1 MAGKKKE
8 DEQQTRRTEELQD
21 RESERQRL
29 KEERKRLKAEQKAQK
44 KEAKQKAR
52 EISDQEEELDGEP
65 GGLPVFLVT
74 AFIVAVWIAIL
85 CVLIKLD
92 VGGVGSNILKPLL
105 KDVPVV
111 NKILPGEKRREEEKD
126 EYSVYED
133 VEDAVEQIK
142 RLEQELQI
150 AQEQNLSYANE
161 ISELKEENS
170 RLKNFED
177 SQLEFEQL
185 KNEFYEEVVYTE
197 NGPGVEEYQKYYEA
211 MDPETAEYLYQMTIR
226 ETAVDKELSDYIS
239 TYSSMKA
246 KEAAAVFDT
255 MTSDLDLVAK
265 ILKGMTT
272 EDRAKIMEKMDKEN
286 AARLTKMMDPE

>member
-1 MAGKKKE
+1 MAKNKKE
-8 DEQQTRRTEELQD
+8 EELTEEFQD

-29 KEERKRLKAEQKAQK
+29 KEERKQLKAEQKAQK

-92 VGGVGSNILKPLL
+92 VGGVGSNILKPIL

-111 NKILPGEKRREEEKD
+111 NKILPGEKRTDEEED
-126 EYSVYED
+126 EYSVYADSET
-133 VEDAVEQIK
+133 AVAQIK
-142 RLEQELQI
+142 QLEQELQI
-150 AQEQNLSYANE
+150 AQEQNISYADE
-161 ISELKEENS
+161 ISELREENN

-177 SQLEFEQL
+177 DQLAFEQM
-185 KNEFYEEVVYTE
+185 KNEFYEEVVYAE
-197 NGPGVEEYQKYYEA
+197 NGPGVEEYQKYYES
-211 MDPETAEYLYQMTIR
+211 MDPATAEYLYQMTIQ
-226 ETAVDKELSDYIS
+226 ETAADKELSDYVA

-265 ILKGMTT
+265 ILKAMSAD
-272 EDRAKIMEKMDKEN
+272 DRAKIMEQMNEEN
-286 AARLTKMMDPE
+286 AARLTKMMDPG

>member
-1 MAGKKKE
+1 MARKQKE
-8 DEQQTRRTEELQD
+8 EEQITEELQD

-29 KEERKRLKAEQKAQK
+29 KEEKKKLKAEQKAQK

-74 AFIVAVWIAIL
+74 AFIVAIWIAIL

-111 NKILPGEKRREEEKD
+111 NKILPNERRREEEED
-126 EYSVYED
+126 EYSIYAD
-133 VEDAVEQIK
+133 VDDAVSQIK
-142 RLEQELQI
+142 QLEQELQA
-150 AQEQNLSYANE
+150 AQEQNQSYASE

-170 RLKNFED
+170 RLQNFEKD
-177 SQLEFEQL
+177 QLEFERL
-185 KNEFYEEVVYTE
+185 KNEFYEEVVYAE
-197 NGPGVEEYQKYYEA
+197 KGPGVEEYQKYYEA
-211 MDPETAEYLYQMTIR
+211 MDPATAEYLYQMTIQ
-226 ETAVDKELSDYIS
+226 ETASSRELSDYVA

-265 ILKGMTT
+265 ILTAMSA
-272 EDRAKIMEKMDKEN
+272 EDRAKIMEQMDEEN
-286 AARLTKMMDPE
+286 AARLTKMMDPG

>member
-8 DEQQTRRTEELQD
+8 DERQTDELRD

-29 KEERKRLKAEQKAQK
+29 KEERKRLRTEQKEQK
-44 KEAKQKAR
+44 KEAKRKAR

-105 KDVPVV
+105 KNVPVV
-111 NKILPGEKRREEEKD
+111 NKILPGEKRPDEEEEDD
-126 EYSVYED
+126 EYSMYAD
-133 VEDAVEQIK
+133 VEDAVAQI
-142 RLEQELQI
+142 RQLEQELQI

-161 ISELKEENS
+161 ISELKEENN
-170 RLKNFED
+170 RLRNFED
-177 SQLEFEQL
+177 DQLEFELL
-185 KNEFYEEVVYTE
+185 KNEFYQEVVYAE
-197 NGPGVEEYQKYYEA
+197 NGPGVGEYQKYYEA
-211 MDPETAEYLYQMTIR
+211 MDPATAEYLYQMTIQ
-226 ETAVDKELSDYIS
+226 ETAVDRELSDYVA

-265 ILKGMTT
+265 ILKAMTT
-272 EDRAKIMEKMDKEN
+272 EDRAKIMEKMDKDN
-286 AARLTKMMDPE
+286 AARLTKMMDPD

>member
-1 MAGKKKE
+1 MAKKKE
-8 DEQQTRRTEELQD
+8 EEKLTEELQD

-29 KEERKRLKAEQKAQK
+29 KEERKQLKAEQKAQK

-92 VGGVGSNILKPLL
+92 VGGVGSNILKPIL

-111 NKILPGEKRREEEKD
+111 NKILPGEKRTDEEED
-126 EYSVYED
+126 EYSAYAD
-133 VEDAVEQIK
+133 VEAAVAQIK
-142 RLEQELQI
+142 QLEQELQI

-161 ISELKEENS
+161 ISELKEENN
-170 RLKNFED
+170 RLRNFED
-177 SQLEFEQL
+177 DQLAFEQM
-185 KNEFYEEVVYTE
+185 KNEFYEEVVYAE

-211 MDPETAEYLYQMTIR
+211 MDPATAEYLYQMTIQ
-226 ETAVDKELSDYIS
+226 ETVADKELSDYVA

-265 ILKGMTT
+265 ILKAMTA
-272 EDRAKIMEKMDKEN
+272 EDRAKIMEQMNEEN
-286 AARLTKMMDPE
+286 AARLTKMMDPG

>member
-1 MAGKKKE
+1 MAEKPMEGTQSE
-8 DEQQTRRTEELQD
+8 EELED

-29 KEERKRLKAEQKAQK
+29 KEERKRLKAEQKAQR

-74 AFIVAVWIAIL
+74 VFIVAVWIAIL

-92 VGGVGSNILKPLL
+92 VGGVGTNILKPLL

-111 NKILPGEKRREEEKD
+111 NKILPSERKKGEEEED
-126 EYSVYED
+126 EYSAYTD
-133 VEDAVEQIK
+133 VEDAVNQIK
-142 RLEQELQI
+142 QLEQELQI

-161 ISELKEENS
+161 ISGLKEENS
-170 RLKNFED
+170 RLQNFEND
-177 SQLEFEQL
+177 QLEFERL
-185 KNEFYEEVVYTE
+185 KNEFYEEVVYAE
-197 NGPGVEEYQKYYEA
+197 NGPGAEEYQKYYEA
-211 MDPETAEYLYQMTIR
+211 MDPATAEYLYQQTIQ
-226 ETAVDKELSDYIS
+226 ETAANKELEDYVA

-265 ILKGMTT
+265 ILGAMSAD
-272 EDRAKIMEKMDKEN
+272 DRAKILEQMNEEN
-286 AARLTKMMDPE
+286 AARLTKMMDPG

>member
-1 MAGKKKE
+1 MAKNKRE
-8 DEQQTRRTEELQD
+8 EELTEELQD

-29 KEERKRLKAEQKAQK
+29 REERKQLKAEQKAQK

-92 VGGVGSNILKPLL
+92 VGGVGSNILKPIL
-105 KDVPVV
+105 KDIPVV
-111 NKILPGEKRREEEKD
+111 NKILPGEKRTDEEED
-126 EYSVYED
+126 EYSIYAD
-133 VEDAVEQIK
+133 VEDAVAQIK
-142 RLEQELQI
+142 QLEQELQI

-161 ISELKEENS
+161 ISELKEENN
-170 RLKNFED
+170 RLRNFEED
-177 SQLEFEQL
+177 QLKFEQM
-185 KNEFYEEVVYTE
+185 KNEFYEEVVYAE

-211 MDPETAEYLYQMTIR
+211 MDPAAAEYLYQMTIQ
-226 ETAVDKELSDYIS
+226 ETAADKELSDYVATFS
-239 TYSSMKA
+239 AMKA
-246 KEAAAVFDT
+246 KEAAAMFDT

-265 ILKGMTT
+265 ILKAMSA
-272 EDRAKIMEKMDKEN
+272 EDRAKIMGQMNAEN
-286 AARLTKMMDPE
+286 AARLTKMMDPG

>member
-1 MAGKKKE
+1 MAKKDKE
-8 DEQQTRRTEELQD
+8 EELTEELQD

-92 VGGVGSNILKPLL
+92 VGGVGSNILKPIL

-111 NKILPGEKRREEEKD
+111 NKILPGEKRTDEEED
-126 EYSVYED
+126 EYSVYAD
-133 VEDAVEQIK
+133 VEDAVAQIR

-150 AQEQNLSYANE
+150 AQQQNLSYASE
-161 ISELKEENS
+161 IGELKEENN

-177 SQLEFEQL
+177 DQLAFERL
-185 KNEFYEEVVYTE
+185 KNEFYEEVVYAE
-197 NGPGVEEYQKYYEA
+197 NGPGVEAYQKYYQA
-211 MDPETAEYLYQMTIR
+211 MDPATAEYLYQMTIQ
-226 ETAVDKELSDYIS
+226 ETAANKELSDYVA
-239 TYSSMKA
+239 TYSAMKA
-246 KEAAAVFDT
+246 KEAAATFDT

-265 ILKGMTT
+265 ILKAMSAD
-272 EDRAKIMEKMDKEN
+272 DRAKIMEQMDKEN
-286 AARLTKMMDPE
+286 VARLTKMMDPG

>member
-1 MAGKKKE
+1 MAVRPNEGA
-8 DEQQTRRTEELQD
+8 QPEEEFED

-29 KEERKRLKAEQKAQK
+29 KEEKKRLKAEQKAQK

-85 CVLIKLD
+85 CVLVKLD
-92 VGGVGSNILKPLL
+92 VGGVGTNVLKPLL

-111 NKILPGEKRREEEKD
+111 NKILPSERRRSDEEED
-126 EYSVYED
+126 EYSGYDD
-133 VEDAVEQIK
+133 VGDAVAQI
-142 RLEQELQI
+142 RQLEQELQM

-170 RLKNFED
+170 RLQNFES
-177 SQLEFEQL
+177 SQLEFERL
-185 KNEFYEEVVYTE
+185 KNEFYEEVVYAE

-211 MDPETAEYLYQMTIR
+211 MDPATAEYLYQQTIQ
-226 ETAVDKELSDYIS
+226 ETAANKELEDYVA

-265 ILKGMTT
+265 ILGAMSAD
-272 EDRAKIMEKMDKEN
+272 DRAKILEQMNEEN
-286 AARLTKMMDPE
+286 AARLTKMMDPG

>member
-1 MAGKKKE
+1 MAKKKE
-8 DEQQTRRTEELQD
+8 EEKLTEELQD

-29 KEERKRLKAEQKAQK
+29 KEERKQLKAEQKAQK

-92 VGGVGSNILKPLL
+92 VGGVGSNILKPIL

-111 NKILPGEKRREEEKD
+111 NKILPGEKRTDEEED
-126 EYSVYED
+126 EYSAYAD
-133 VEDAVEQIK
+133 VEAAVAQIK
-142 RLEQELQI
+142 QLEQELQI

-161 ISELKEENS
+161 ISELKEENN
-170 RLKNFED
+170 RLRNFED
-177 SQLEFEQL
+177 DQLAFEQM
-185 KNEFYEEVVYTE
+185 KNEFYEEVVYAE

-211 MDPETAEYLYQMTIR
+211 MDPATAEYLYQMTIQ
-226 ETAVDKELSDYIS
+226 ETAADKELSDYVA

-265 ILKGMTT
+265 ILKAMTA
-272 EDRAKIMEKMDKEN
+272 EDRAKIMEQMNEEN
-286 AARLTKMMDPE
+286 AARLTKMMDPG

>member
-1 MAGKKKE
+1 MAKNKE
-8 DEQQTRRTEELQD
+8 KEQLTEELRD

-29 KEERKRLKAEQKAQK
+29 KEERKRLKTEQKEQK
-44 KEAKQKAR
+44 KEAKRKAR
-52 EISDQEEELDGEP
+52 EISDQEEELDGES

-85 CVLIKLD
+85 CVLVKLD

-105 KDVPVV
+105 KNVPVV
-111 NKILPGEKRREEEKD
+111 NKILPGEKRPNEEEED
-126 EYSVYED
+126 EYSIYAD
-133 VEDAVEQIK
+133 VEDAVAQIK
-142 RLEQELQI
+142 QLEQELQI

-161 ISELKEENS
+161 ISELKEENN
-170 RLKNFED
+170 RLRNFED
-177 SQLEFEQL
+177 DQLEFERL

-211 MDPETAEYLYQMTIR
+211 MDPATAEYLYQMTIQ
-226 ETAVDKELSDYIS
+226 ETASDKELSDYVA

-265 ILKGMTT
+265 ILKAMTT
-272 EDRAKIMEKMDKEN
+272 EDRAKILEKMDKDN
-286 AARLTKMMDPE
+286 AARLTKMMDPG

>member
-1 MAGKKKE
+1 MAKNKKE
-8 DEQQTRRTEELQD
+8 EELTEEFQD

-29 KEERKRLKAEQKAQK
+29 KEERKQLKAEQKAQK

-52 EISDQEEELDGEP
+52 EISDQEEELEGEP

-92 VGGVGSNILKPLL
+92 VGGVGSNILKPIL

-111 NKILPGEKRREEEKD
+111 NKILPGEKRTEEEED
-126 EYSVYED
+126 AYSVYA
-133 VEDAVEQIK
+133 DADAAVAQIK
-142 RLEQELQI
+142 QLEQELQI

-161 ISELKEENS
+161 ISELKEENN

-177 SQLEFEQL
+177 DQLAFEQM
-185 KNEFYEEVVYTE
+185 KNEFYEEVVYAE
-197 NGPGVEEYQKYYEA
+197 NGPGVEEYQKYYES
-211 MDPETAEYLYQMTIR
+211 MDPATAEYLYQMTIQ
-226 ETAVDKELSDYIS
+226 ETAEDKELSDYVA

-265 ILKGMTT
+265 ILKAMSAD
-272 EDRAKIMEKMDKEN
+272 DRAKIMEQMNEEN
-286 AARLTKMMDPE
+286 AARLTKMMDPG

>member
-1 MAGKKKE
+1 MAGRKKE
-8 DEQQTRRTEELQD
+8 DEQRAEQTEELQD

-29 KEERKRLKAEQKAQK
+29 KEERKRLKEEQKAQK

-65 GGLPVFLVT
+65 GGMPVFLVT
-74 AFIVAVWIAIL
+74 AFIVAIWIAIL

-92 VGGVGSNILKPLL
+92 VGGVGSNILKPLI

-111 NKILPGEKRREEEKD
+111 NKILPGEKKPDEEED
-126 EYSVYED
+126 EYSVYAD
-133 VEDAVEQIK
+133 VDDAVEQIK
-142 RLEQELQI
+142 QLEQELQT

-161 ISELKEENS
+161 ISELKEENN

-177 SQLEFEQL
+177 DQLAFEQL
-185 KNEFYEEVVYTE
+185 KNEFYEEVVYAE

-211 MDPETAEYLYQMTIR
+211 MDPATAEYLYQMTIQ
-226 ETAVDKELSDYIS
+226 ETAADKELSDYIN

-246 KEAAAVFDT
+246 SEAAAVFDT

-265 ILKGMTT
+265 ILKAMSA

>member
-8 DEQQTRRTEELQD
+8 GEQLTEELKD

-29 KEERKRLKAEQKAQK
+29 KEERKRLKTEQKEQK
-44 KEAKQKAR
+44 KEAKRKAR

-85 CVLIKLD
+85 CILIKLD
-92 VGGVGSNILKPLL
+92 VGGVGSNVLKPLL
-105 KDVPVV
+105 KNVPVV
-111 NKILPGEKRREEEKD
+111 NKILPGEKRPNDEEED
-126 EYSVYED
+126 EYSIYAD
-133 VEDAVEQIK
+133 VEDAVKQIK
-142 RLEQELQI
+142 QLEQELQI

-161 ISELKEENS
+161 ISELKEENN
-170 RLKNFED
+170 RLRNFED
-177 SQLEFEQL
+177 DQLEFEQL
-185 KNEFYEEVVYTE
+185 KNEFYENVVYAE

-211 MDPETAEYLYQMTIR
+211 MDPATAEYLYQMTIQ
-226 ETAVDKELSDYIS
+226 ETAADKELSDYVA

-265 ILKGMTT
+265 ILKAMTT
-272 EDRAKIMEKMDKEN
+272 EDRAKIMEKMNKDN
-286 AARLTKMMDPE
+286 AARLTKMMDPD

>member
-1 MAGKKKE
+1 MAGKQKE
-8 DEQQTRRTEELQD
+8 EEQLTEELQD

-105 KDVPVV
+105 KDVPVI
-111 NKILPGEKRREEEKD
+111 NKILPSERRGSKEEDD
-126 EYSVYED
+126 EYSGYDD
-133 VEDAVEQIK
+133 VGDAVAQI
-142 RLEQELQI
+142 RQLEQELQV

-161 ISELKEENS
+161 INELKEEND
-170 RLKNFED
+170 RLKNFENE
-177 SQLEFEQL
+177 QLDFERL
-185 KNEFYEEVVYTE
+185 KNEFYEEVVYAE
-197 NGPGVEEYQKYYEA
+197 KGPGVEEYQKYYEA
-211 MDPETAEYLYQMTIR
+211 MDPATAEYLYQQTIQ
-226 ETAVDKELSDYIS
+226 ETAANRELSDYVA

-265 ILKGMTT
+265 ILQAMSA
-272 EDRAKIMEKMDKEN
+272 EDRAKILEQMNEEN
-286 AARLTKMMDPE
+286 AARLTKMMDPG

>member
-8 DEQQTRRTEELQD
+8 DERQTEELRD

-29 KEERKRLKAEQKAQK
+29 KEERKRLKTEQKAQK
-44 KEAKQKAR
+44 KEAKRKAR

-105 KDVPVV
+105 KNVPVV
-111 NKILPGEKRREEEKD
+111 NKILPGEKRPTGEEED
-126 EYSVYED
+126 EYSIYAD
-133 VEDAVEQIK
+133 VEDAVAQIK
-142 RLEQELQI
+142 QLEQELQI

-161 ISELKEENS
+161 IGELKEENN

-177 SQLEFEQL
+177 DQLAFEQL
-185 KNEFYEEVVYTE
+185 KNDFYQEVVYAE
-197 NGPGVEEYQKYYEA
+197 NGPGVEAYQKYYES
-211 MDPETAEYLYQMTIR
+211 MDPATAEYLYQMTIQ
-226 ETAVDKELSDYIS
+226 ETAADKELSDYVATFS
-239 TYSSMKA
+239 AMKA
-246 KEAAAVFDT
+246 KEAAAMFDT

-265 ILKGMTT
+265 ILKAMTT
-272 EDRAKIMEKMDKEN
+272 EDRAKIMEKMNKEN
-286 AARLTKMMDPE
+286 AARLTKMMDPG

>member
-1 MAGKKKE
+1 MAKKKE
-8 DEQQTRRTEELQD
+8 EEKLTEELQD

-29 KEERKRLKAEQKAQK
+29 KEERKQLKAEQKAQK

-92 VGGVGSNILKPLL
+92 VGGVGSNILKPIL

-111 NKILPGEKRREEEKD
+111 NKILPGEKRTDEEED
-126 EYSVYED
+126 EYSAYAD
-133 VEDAVEQIK
+133 VEAAVAQIK
-142 RLEQELQI
+142 QLEQELQI

-161 ISELKEENS
+161 ISELKEENN
-170 RLKNFED
+170 RLRNFED
-177 SQLEFEQL
+177 DQLAFEQM
-185 KNEFYEEVVYTE
+185 KNEFYEEVVYAE

-211 MDPETAEYLYQMTIR
+211 MDPATAEYLYQMTIQ
-226 ETAVDKELSDYIS
+226 ETAADKELSDYVA

-265 ILKGMTT
+265 ILKAMTAD
-272 EDRAKIMEKMDKEN
+272 DRAKIMEQMNEEN
-286 AARLTKMMDPE
+286 AARLTKMMDPG

>member
-1 MAGKKKE
+1 MAKKKE
-8 DEQQTRRTEELQD
+8 EEKLTEELQD

-29 KEERKRLKAEQKAQK
+29 KEERKRLKTEQKEQK
-44 KEAKQKAR
+44 KEAKRKAR
-52 EISDQEEELDGEP
+52 EISDQEEELEGEP

-111 NKILPGEKRREEEKD
+111 NKILPGEKRTEEEED
-126 EYSVYED
+126 EYSVYA
-133 VEDAVEQIK
+133 DAEAAVAQIK
-142 RLEQELQI
+142 QLEQELQI

-161 ISELKEENS
+161 ISGLKEENN
-170 RLKNFED
+170 RLKNFEED
-177 SQLEFEQL
+177 QLKFEQL
-185 KNEFYEEVVYTE
+185 KNEFYEEVVYAE
-197 NGPGVEEYQKYYEA
+197 KGPGVAEYQKYYEA
-211 MDPETAEYLYQMTIR
+211 MDPATAEYLYQMTIQ
-226 ETAVDKELSDYIS
+226 ETAADKELSDYVA

-265 ILKGMTT
+265 ILKAMSAD
-272 EDRAKIMEKMDKEN
+272 DRAKILEKMNEEN
-286 AARLTKMMDPE
+286 AARLTKMMDPG

>member
-1 MAGKKKE
+1 MAKKPRE
-8 DEQQTRRTEELQD
+8 DERPEEEFED

-29 KEERKRLKAEQKAQK
+29 KEEKKRLKAEQKAQR

-85 CVLIKLD
+85 CVLVKLD
-92 VGGVGSNILKPLL
+92 VGGVGTNVLKPLL

-111 NKILPGEKRREEEKD
+111 NKILPNEQRRDEEED
-126 EYSVYED
+126 EYSGYSD
-133 VEDAVEQIK
+133 LGDAVAQI
-142 RLEQELQI
+142 RQLEQELQM
-150 AQEQNLSYANE
+150 AQEQNLAYANE

-170 RLKNFED
+170 RLQNFEND
-177 SQLEFEQL
+177 QLEFERL
-185 KNEFYEEVVYTE
+185 KNEFYEEVVYAE

-211 MDPETAEYLYQMTIR
+211 MDPATAEYLYQQAIQETSSSR
-226 ETAVDKELSDYIS
+226 EIEDYVAA
-239 TYSSMKA
+239 YSSMKA
-246 KEAAAVFDT
+246 KDAAAIFDT

-265 ILKGMTT
+265 ILGAMSA
-272 EDRAKIMEKMDKEN
+272 EDRAKILEQMNEEN
-286 AARLTKMMDPE
+286 AARLTKMMDPG

>member
-1 MAGKKKE
+1 MAGKQKQE
-8 DEQQTRRTEELQD
+8 EQTEKLQD

-52 EISDQEEELDGEP
+52 EIADQEEELEGEP
-65 GGLPVFLVT
+65 GGLPVFFVT
-74 AFIVAVWIAIL
+74 ALIVAVWVAIL

-92 VGGVGSNILKPLL
+92 VGGVGSNVLRPLL
-105 KDVPVV
+105 KNVPVV
-111 NKILPGEKRREEEKD
+111 NKILPNTGNVSEEEEENGGYD
-126 EYSVYED
+126 D
-133 VEDAVEQIK
+133 VKDAVAQI
-142 RLEQELQI
+142 RQLEQELQA

-177 SQLEFEQL
+177 DQLQFEQM
-185 KNEFYEEVVYTE
+185 KNEFYEEVVYAE
-197 NGPGVEEYQKYYEA
+197 KGPGVEEYQKYYEA
-211 MDPETAEYLYQMTIR
+211 MDPATAEYLYQMTIQ
-226 ETAVDKELSDYIS
+226 EEAADKELSDYVA

-255 MTSDLDLVAK
+255 MTNDLDLVAK
-265 ILKGMTT
+265 ILGEMSAD
-272 EDRAKIMEKMDKEN
+272 DRAKILEQMNEEN
-286 AARLTKMMDPE
+286 AARLTKMMDPG

>member
-1 MAGKKKE
+1 MAGKQKE
-8 DEQQTRRTEELQD
+8 EELTEELQD

-52 EISDQEEELDGEP
+52 EIADQEEELEGEP
-65 GGLPVFLVT
+65 GGLPVFFVT
-74 AFIVAVWIAIL
+74 ALIVAVWVAIL

-92 VGGVGSNILKPLL
+92 VGGVGSNVLRPLL
-105 KDVPVV
+105 KNVPVV
-111 NKILPGEKRREEEKD
+111 NKILPNTGNVSEEEEENGGYD
-126 EYSVYED
+126 D
-133 VEDAVEQIK
+133 VKDAVAQI
-142 RLEQELQI
+142 RQLEQELQA

-177 SQLEFEQL
+177 DQLQFEQM
-185 KNEFYEEVVYTE
+185 KNEFFEEVVYAE
-197 NGPGVEEYQKYYEA
+197 KGPGVEEYQKYYEA
-211 MDPETAEYLYQMTIR
+211 MDPATAEYLYQMTIQ
-226 ETAVDKELSDYIS
+226 EEAADKELSDYVA

-255 MTSDLDLVAK
+255 MTNDLDLVAK
-265 ILKGMTT
+265 ILGEMSAD
-272 EDRAKIMEKMDKEN
+272 DRAKILEQMNEEN
-286 AARLTKMMDPE
+286 AARLTKMMDPG